1 VVKSG
6 VSIADQKNKS
16 LFKSSLK
23 PSKGAIIKGNHALSG
38 LYDSLD
44 AYLRC
49 APLAI
54 VCLRHCGLQ
63 VGLPG
68 F

>member
-38 LYDSLD
+38 LDDSLD

-54 VCLRHCGLQ
+54 V
-63 VGLPG
+63 
-68 F
+68 